1 MQQSVGGEG
10 TFAGSKRRRAA
21 DLDADGGGVSG
32 LVPPTIRWRWSDD
45 AFGTWD
51 RPARDA
57 VFCEFVLPV
66 SYPSDAEPALRRV
79 VAAFAVAQS
88 LSDGFGESA
97 LDMRQLKGELRL
109 VHTVWVPSLLRPP
122 NDTLQPGFP
131 SVGFGNKLNIYIAAR
146 LAAALLG
153 LRLAVSPMPFQLSPL
168 PSHVDYCRPSPVRS
182 SAASFSS
189 EGEGLVLPAV
199 GSPSDG
205 AFLPAVPLA
214 AWLALQRRIGS
225 DYTLTRPSF
234 FTLGSVLQSSGCL
247 GAIGSW
253 IAPLARRMIAASI
266 TAERALA
273 AASGP
278 KCDSVAEASASGPA
292 ASAPYSL
299 RLSEPGTWAV
309 HLRTGDVWIERGSG
323 SRSGRDAGGGR
334 VNASY
339 APPPVWWYGWLARK
353 FSPSC
358 VLLVSSNTAS
368 TLVSAVDAAF
378 RDAGVTDVRRV
389 SQTPEADF
397 GVLVRA
403 QTLVASV
410 STFAW
415 WAAFMAAFMHSEPKG
430 HYGEPGARRAVRI
443 FWPQT
448 GMAHP
453 DSIHHAH
460 ARLHLEPQASV
471 QWVDPALVA
480 AASARAA
487 ERSVVA
493 SAAQGGFYREL
504 QPAGDTT
511 VAVASA
517 ASTPGSAPAASTAP
531 ALSALCA
538 SKSASSDQGPLAV
551 EPRLPVVPDE
561 PPSSPESAIA
571 AFTASSSELLS
582 RRSAALDVLAFDLGI
597 MDDWASSASQQAQV
611 LRADPPEQFLAR
623 YGAPA

>member
-1 MQQSVGGEG
+1 M
-10 TFAGSKRRRAA
+10 A
-21 DLDADGGGVSG
+21 
-32 LVPPTIRWRWSDD
+32 
-45 AFGTWD
+45 
-51 RPARDA
+51 
-57 VFCEFVLPV
+57 
-66 SYPSDAEPALRRV
+66 
-79 VAAFAVAQS
+79 AQS

-97 LDMRQLKGELRL
+97 LDMRQQEGELRL
-109 VHTVWVPSLLRPP
+109 VHTVWVPSLLRPQ

-153 LRLAVSPMPFQLSPL
+153 LRLAISPMPFQLSPL
-168 PSHVDYCRPSPVRS
+168 PAHVDYCQPSPVRS
-182 SAASFSS
+182 AAASLSS
-189 EGEGLVLPAV
+189 ESEGLVLPAI
-199 GSPSDG
+199 GSPRDG

-247 GAIGSW
+247 GAVGSW
-253 IAPLARRMIAASI
+253 IAPLARRMVAASI

-278 KCDSVAEASASGPA
+278 N
-292 ASAPYSL
+292 SL

-309 HLRTGDVWIERGSG
+309 HLRTGDVWIERGSS
-323 SRSGRDAGGGR
+323 SRSGRDAGGGK

-353 FSPSC
+353 FRPSC
-358 VLLVSSNTAS
+358 VLLVSSNAAS

-378 RDAGVTDVRRV
+378 REAGVTDVRRV

-430 HYGEPGARRAVRI
+430 RSEPGAARRVVRI

-453 DSIHHAH
+453 ESVHHAH

-471 QWVDPALVA
+471 QWIDPALVA

-487 ERSVVA
+487 ELSVVA
-493 SAAQGGFYREL
+493 TAALEGADREL
-504 QPAGDTT
+504 QPAGGT
-511 VAVASA
+511 VVAD
-517 ASTPGSAPAASTAP
+517 ASTVSALP
-531 ALSALCA
+531 ALCA
-538 SKSASSDQGPLAV
+538 PTSASSDHGQRAV
-551 EPRLPVVPDE
+551 EAREGPDE
-561 PPSSPESAIA
+561 PPSSLESA
-571 AFTASSSELLS
+571 ASTGSPFELLS
-582 RRSAALDVLAFDLGI
+582 RRSAALDVLAFDLGVV
-597 MDDWASSASQQAQV
+597 DDWASSASQQAQV
-611 LRADPPEQFLAR
+611 LLVVPPEPFRAR
-623 YGAPA
+623 YGSPA